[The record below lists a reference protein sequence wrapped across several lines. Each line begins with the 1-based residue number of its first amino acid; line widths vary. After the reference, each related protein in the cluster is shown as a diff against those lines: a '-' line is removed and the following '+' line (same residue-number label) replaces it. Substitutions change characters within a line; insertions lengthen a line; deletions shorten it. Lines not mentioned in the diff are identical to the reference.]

1 MLHDDGCVTLPGGCF
16 IPRAIAGKTFR
27 EHLDEW
33 HHQNLAST
41 STTNVLMLGVSPNL
55 AVGLLQLSSEE
66 HIQSLKK
73 ELFTLHACEL
83 ALGVWTQAQKAH
95 DLNPVTDT
103 LMVPK

>member
-1 MLHDDGCVTLPGGCF
+1 MDVKLAYLHGVLNKEIYMD
-16 IPRAIAGKTFR
+16 
-27 EHLDEW
+27 LDEW

-55 AVGLLQLSSEE
+55 AVGLQLSSEE